1 MLCKKTA
8 RLVLSG
14 LVEGSI
20 MDRTAY
26 KVELELFMP
35 GKNMFILKVLLL
47 THFLCYIVKG
57 DGTIFKTYRGRW

>member
-20 MDRTAY
+20 VDRTAY
-26 KVELELFMP
+26 KVELELVMP
-35 GKNMFILKVLLL
+35 ARNMIMLRVLLL

-57 DGTIFKTYRGRW
+57 DGTIFMAY

>member
-35 GKNMFILKVLLL
+35 GRNMFMLRVLLL

>member
-20 MDRTAY
+20 VDRTAY
-26 KVELELFMP
+26 KVELELVMP
-35 GKNMFILKVLLL
+35 ARNMIMLRVLLL

-57 DGTIFKTYRGRW
+57 DGTIFRAYRGRW